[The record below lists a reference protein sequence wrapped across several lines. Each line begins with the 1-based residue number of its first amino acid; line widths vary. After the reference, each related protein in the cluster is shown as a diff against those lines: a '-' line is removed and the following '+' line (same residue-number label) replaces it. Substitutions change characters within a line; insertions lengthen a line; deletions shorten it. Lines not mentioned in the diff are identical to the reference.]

1 MTQQRRSQRQ
11 RKRVGKR
18 AYTVKRGS
26 GLFNSFKKNNSKKNS
41 ANGNAAD
48 TSREPI
54 RILAKSSSGITLNGA
69 HLQYSIANI
78 GGTAETLHFSLKP
91 GQSVEA
97 ESGALMH
104 IYPGL
109 SVRTRMG
116 SGAVGRVFS
125 GENIFTN
132 VYTNEGTGP
141 MELGLIPKL
150 PGSMET
156 FFLPKGRS
164 MIISN
169 TSFIACTPNVKRT
182 TPIGFNRIFSMGL
195 FLTKVSAPE
204 SDGIVWLAPFAGVHR
219 ITIPAGES
227 RIVDNGILLAIDSK
241 IKTEITTL
249 GQTKTFLFGGE
260 GIVIRLTNPTTQP
273 QEVYIESRKL
283 RDFIKLIANSMPS
296 PARTSVAA
304 KATGSAIG
312 AVFDFATS

>member
-1 MTQQRRSQRQ
+1 MTQRRRTQRQ
-11 RKRVGKR
+11 RKRTGKR

-26 GLFNSFKKNNSKKNS
+26 GLFNSFKKKGNNSKQNNS
-41 ANGNAAD
+41 NTSD

-78 GGTAETLHFSLKP
+78 GGTAETLHFSLRP
-91 GQSVEA
+91 GQSIEA

-104 IYPGL
+104 IDPEL

-169 TSFIACTPNVKRT
+169 TSFIACTPNIKRT

-204 SDGIVWLAPFAGVHR
+204 SDGVVWLAPFAGVHR

-227 RIVDNGILLAIDSK
+227 RIVDNGLLLAIDSK
-241 IKTEITTL
+241 IRTEITTL
-249 GQTKTFLFGGE
+249 GRTKTFLFGGE
-260 GIVIRLTNPTTQP
+260 GIVIRLKNPTTQP

-283 RDFIKLIANSMPS
+283 RDFINV
-296 PARTSVAA
+296 VAERVRPMVRSTA
-304 KATGSAIG
+304 AASAEAAGTI
-312 AVFDFATS
+312 FDIATSF